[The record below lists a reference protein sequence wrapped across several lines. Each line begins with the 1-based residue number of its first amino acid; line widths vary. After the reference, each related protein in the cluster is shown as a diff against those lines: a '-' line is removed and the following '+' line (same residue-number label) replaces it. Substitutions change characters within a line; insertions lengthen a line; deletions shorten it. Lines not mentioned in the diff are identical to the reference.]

1 MSLPYLEYEA
11 CVSVR
16 IRKKDLPVF
25 SKENCTVRLWDTSL
39 DLYVRL
45 MKCKH
50 RHRHHFQHEKLM
62 SLRVKRLFT
71 DIKIYRCGSLM
82 FICFQREP
90 TSQFVSVQSADHLDV
105 GAVEQRIFPAEW
117 AWPLVASSRL
127 YPVWR
132 LKGSVFYWGR
142 NSKKYRGLQQ
152 NKYNIVYSSLF
163 FQGSDYQLQ
172 AIPAR
177 DKIPK

>member
-1 MSLPYLEYEA
+1 MDSSFVSSKTALNKQTKKIKMSLPYLEYEA

-50 RHRHHFQHEKLM
+50 RHRHHLQHEKLM
-62 SLRVKRLFT
+62 SLTVKRLFT

-82 FICFQREP
+82 LFAF
-90 TSQFVSVQSADHLDV
+90 SGNL
-105 GAVEQRIFPAEW
+105 
-117 AWPLVASSRL
+117 PLSLCQSSRQTTWTWGL
-127 YPVWR
+127 WSSEFFPQNGPGPWWR
-132 LKGSVFYWGR
+132 V
-142 NSKKYRGLQQ
+142 Q
-152 NKYNIVYSSLF
+152 
-163 FQGSDYQLQ
+163 DYTLCG
-172 AIPAR
+172 
-177 DKIPK
+177 D